1 MCDSRQTMVL
11 YVQALTFNKM
21 APMALGRIDIQYR
34 RIACQVPEN
43 LNIIVDHNNGAGSWI
58 RLQVKVCNHDCQCIC
73 FSHAAAYNSP
83 LAQMA
88 PASGY
93 ACRPSRHIT

>member
-1 MCDSRQTMVL
+1 MTNGGL
-11 YVQALTFNKM
+11 HVQALTFNKM

-43 LNIIVDHNNGAGSWI
+43 LDIIVDHNNGAGSWI
-58 RLQVKVCNHDCQCIC
+58 RLQVKVCNHGCQCIC
-73 FSHAAAYNSP
+73 FFCVAAHNSP

-88 PASGY
+88 PAAGSAY
-93 ACRPSRHIT
+93 RPSGHIT